1 MLPEMLSFFV
11 RWLLIYPD
19 SIFLFI
25 SQDDP
30 KTILREATLQ
40 GVSHD
45 KIRINST
52 SRTEMPLYI
61 SISDCSLFFIKPVFS
76 KIASSP
82 TKQGE
87 IMAMGV
93 PVICNIGIG
102 DTDMIIRAYNSG
114 LLINQ
119 LIESAYDQAISVY
132 HQAHFESSAIRK
144 GAVHHFSLDEGI
156 HRYKSVYE
164 RILSVP

>member
-1 MLPEMLSFFV
+1 
-11 RWLLIYPD
+11 
-19 SIFLFI
+19 
-25 SQDDP
+25 
-30 KTILREATLQ
+30 
-40 GVSHD
+40 
-45 KIRINST
+45 
-52 SRTEMPLYI
+52 
-61 SISDCSLFFIKPVFS
+61 
-76 KIASSP
+76 
-82 TKQGE
+82 
-87 IMAMGV
+87 MAMGV

-119 LIESAYDQAISVY
+119 LIESSYDQAISVY